1 MAKPR
6 IFVSSTYYDLKH
18 LRSSLENFIESL
30 GYEPILSEKG
40 DISFTPDAP
49 PDESCYREVLNADI
63 YILII
68 GGRYGTEVSD
78 QQKKPTHDFFERYE
92 SITKQE
98 YTNALER
105 DISTYILIEN
115 NVYSEYQTFLK
126 NRENRNIVYAHVD
139 SVNIFHFIEHILT
152 QQKNNP
158 IHTFER
164 FSEIEA
170 WLKEQWAGLFREF
183 LHRRSDQQQ
192 IATLSSQVDN
202 LNEINKTLKR
212 YLEAV
217 VSKIDP
223 EDAAIFIQKEDSR
236 LKEAIQL
243 NKLKRLPIIRFLTME
258 FNLIFE
264 TICDIISSSSKYSD
278 FVQNITLLPLDG
290 GDVQSLNMLFNKDDA
305 KKEINEAREILGLS
319 LFPILRRRRK
329 PPVQ

>member
-40 DISFTPDAP
+40 DIAFTPDTP
-49 PDESCYREVLNADI
+49 LDESCYREVCNADI

-68 GGRYGTEVSD
+68 GGRYGTEASN
-78 QQKKPTHDFFERYE
+78 QKKNPTHDFFKRYE

-98 YTNALER
+98 YANAIER

-115 NVYSEYQTFLK
+115 NVHSEYQTFLK
-126 NRENRNIVYAHVD
+126 NRGNQNIVYAHVD
-139 SVNIFHFIEHILT
+139 SINIFHLIEHILT
-152 QQKNNP
+152 RPRNNP

-223 EDAAIFIQKEDSR
+223 EKAAIFIQKEDSR
-236 LKEAIQL
+236 LNEAIQL
-243 NKLKRLPIIRFLTME
+243 NKLKRLPIVRFLIDEFHIRFE
-258 FNLIFE
+258 V
-264 TICDIISSSSKYSD
+264 ICDAIYSASKYGD
-278 FVQNITLLPLDG
+278 FVQVIISLPLDEV
-290 GDVQSLNMLFNKDDA
+290 DVRVLKNLFNKIDA
-305 KKEINEAREILGLS
+305 KKEINEAREIFGLKPF
-319 LFPILRRRRK
+319 LLRRR
-329 PPVQ
+329 PTT